1 MDANEYQRLAKR
13 TIPDR
18 FEYER
23 STTDDALLMSAMGLC
38 GETGEVAEI
47 VKKAIFHG
55 HPLDRDQLA
64 NEAGD
69 VALYLA
75 ALCTAAGLSLSDVM
89 QANVDKLRR
98 RFPDG
103 FSTEASIARVD
114 VNGAD
119 A

>member
-23 STTDDALLMSAMGLC
+23 STTDDALLMAAMGLC

-47 VKKAIFHG
+47 IKKVIFHG
-55 HPLDRDQLA
+55 HPLDREKLA
-64 NEAGD
+64 EEAGD
-69 VALYLA
+69 CAWYLA
-75 ALCTAAGLSLSDVM
+75 ALCTAAGLSLADVM
-89 QANVDKLRR
+89 QSNVDKLRR